1 MHSYQLSCDFITGKH
16 TPNHFDFGLDPI
28 SLFDQQKVRRVHP
41 TAHTTVC
48 QQEPSR
54 HCESL

>member
-1 MHSYQLSCDFITGKH
+1 MHSYQLSCDFTTGKH

-48 QQEPSR
+48 QQEPS
-54 HCESL
+54 ETL